1 MGYLVMARGL
11 SPEVSA
17 QSRTKPAQ
25 ITAESVKRL
34 DKLATD
40 LEQASKEAVEIAKA
54 VRDDLSKRYIPPK

>member
-1 MGYLVMARGL
+1 M
-11 SPEVSA
+11 SA